1 MSRTKDTGTPMY
13 MAPEVVHTSTYD
25 EKVDIYSSAVTF
37 YELFEEQLF
46 DANTRFAW
54 GLTPSRIAVLIKQ
67 MGDADPTCRRASV
80 RRALQPNSLC
90 LLATVSCC
98 WLKLVVRVPL
108 LKCTASALELIDSFV
123 ATKLAPVGVDD
134 QRQRAFGS
142 RSVVGRE
149 ASYGCGGSC
158 RVS

>member
-1 MSRTKDTGTPMY
+1 VVLSAAASGVSRTKDTGTPMY

-46 DANTRFAW
+46 DANTRFAR

-80 RRALQPNSLC
+80 RRALQPNSLPTC
-90 LLATVSCC
+90 NSFLLLAEACC
-98 WLKLVVRVPL
+98 ARSPL
-108 LKCTASALELIDSFV
+108 EMYSLRPGAH
-123 ATKLAPVGVDD
+123 
-134 QRQRAFGS
+134 R
-142 RSVVGRE
+142 
-149 ASYGCGGSC
+149 
-158 RVS
+158 